1 MSILDE
7 IRNRTSP
14 KAVPERQDVFQ
25 GQEFAPV
32 SQSEIIV
39 DGKSDDLSVP
49 AIKAVDTEPSP
60 SSDLEQLQLKLS
72 QFPEIAKRVP
82 VRLEVNIKEDIEAFC
97 RQEKITIETLL
108 EALYVTCISRDTIMR
123 QVSKEGRRRLAS
135 RKAAGNIRSSI
146 TRLENITNL

>member
-25 GQEFAPV
+25 EQKFPSVSQAEILVGSESDDIPV
-32 SQSEIIV
+32 STINTVE
-39 DGKSDDLSVP
+39 
-49 AIKAVDTEPSP
+49 TEPSP

-108 EALYVTCISRDTIMR
+108 EALYITCVSKDTIMR
-123 QVSKEGRRRLAS
+123 QVSKEAKKRLAS

-146 TRLENITNL
+146 TRLENIVKL